1 MPGGNGPAAGLR
13 RRMVV
18 VVVVKVVMD
27 GYMLSVLSRVGA
39 EALARERGQDA
50 DVGQGTARVHPP
62 ILRRRMVW
70 LGGGCVG
77 VGGEGACI

>member
-1 MPGGNGPAAGLR
+1 
-13 RRMVV
+13 MVV

-50 DVGQGTARVHPP
+50 DVGQGAARVHPP

-70 LGGGCVG
+70 LGGGCEAG
-77 VGGEGACI
+77 